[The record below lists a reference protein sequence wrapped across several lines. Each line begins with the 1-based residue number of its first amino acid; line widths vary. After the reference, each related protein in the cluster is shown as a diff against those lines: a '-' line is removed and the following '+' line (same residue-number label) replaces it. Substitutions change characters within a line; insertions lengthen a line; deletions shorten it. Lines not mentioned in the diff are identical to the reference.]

1 MEEATVLSKAENL
14 LGRLDG
20 MTDALPDP
28 SILVRAFI
36 RREAAV
42 SSYIEDT
49 FAAYEDIGLVERDRE
64 ADRKPEAK
72 EIYNAELVMNYAIE
86 QIKLHQRP
94 ISVSMLKDMHGI
106 LLKGVDTDAETVGD
120 FRKKQV
126 FIGKRSLGHQHA
138 RFVPPPANFVSEL
151 VEDFC
156 RYLVDEPGCPPL
168 IATALAHYQFETIH
182 PFEDGNGRLGRAL
195 ILVKLCRDGCLR
207 VPVLNPSLFFELH
220 REEYYDSLL
229 AVSQSGDWKKWIDF
243 FLRGMVYAA
252 DDAIE
257 RVQAIRNLMATY
269 RGLLHQAKTSVLAM
283 RLLEQL
289 FIYPRIT
296 ISLASEI
303 MGITKEAAR
312 KHVDRFVEK
321 GILEEVT
328 GGTTNRVFMARS
340 ILNTVRVTPTKRSPG

>member
-1 MEEATVLSKAENL
+1 
-14 LGRLDG
+14 

-49 FAAYEDIGLVERDRE
+49 FAGYEDIGLVEHDRRSSE
-64 ADRKPEAK
+64 RQQAREV
-72 EIYNAELVMNYAIE
+72 YNAELAIE
-86 QIKLHQRP
+86 YGIEAVKSHDRD
-94 ISVSMLKDMHGI
+94 ISPSLVKEMHGV
-106 LLKGVDTDAETVGD
+106 LLHGIDTDAEVVGD
-120 FRKKQV
+120 FRKKPV
-126 FIGKRSLGHQHA
+126 FIGKRSLGHRNA
-138 RFVPPPANFVSEL
+138 RFVPPPATFVPQL
-151 VEDFC
+151 VAQLSD
-156 RYLVDEPGCPPL
+156 YLSNQPRCPPL

-207 VPVLNPSLFFELH
+207 LPVLNPSLFFELH

-229 AVSQSGDWKKWIDF
+229 TVSQTGKWFVWIEF

-252 DDAIE
+252 QDALE
-257 RVQAIRNLMATY
+257 RVGAMRDLMSEY
-269 RGLLHQAKTSVLAM
+269 RRTLHRARTSMLLM
-283 RLLEQL
+283 RLLDQL

-296 ISLASEI
+296 ISMASKI

-312 KHVDRFVEK
+312 KHVARLVEA
-321 GILEEVT
+321 GILIEVT
-328 GGTTNRVFMARS
+328 GLASQRIFVAKK
-340 ILNTVRVTPTKRSPG
+340 ILDTVRVTPTRRNRDV